1 MSTTHEAPMSP
12 ADATTIIA
20 ALILSA
26 LSVSP
31 AIAAMW
37 TPADTTAMAAA
48 RVELAMMDEGQP

>member
-1 MSTTHEAPMSP
+1 MSP

-48 RVELAMMDEGQP
+48 RVELAMMDEVQP